1 MGPEN
6 KQDAPLPPPEA
17 AGVEGCQSESAELGK
32 SRNCHAITAY
42 NVQVAEEGVFS
53 DGLRTF

>member
-6 KQDAPLPPPEA
+6 KQDAPFPPPEA
-17 AGVEGCQSESAELGK
+17 AGVEGCQTKSAELWK
-32 SRNCHAITAY
+32 SQNRQAITAY
-42 NVQVAEEGVFS
+42 NVQVDEEGVFS